1 MCLTMS
7 LSLSGSASE
16 QGVIQGGWYPWRPYQ
31 YLEEINFDRRQL
43 TGLDVQL
50 FREVFEK
57 ELGFILKLPQVAWN
71 VHQEDIRQGIRD
83 VAGGAFATPQRE
95 RYAYFSTPY
104 RSEDII
110 LISRRSEPNAVAML
124 KPEVFKTSFLDSNLR
139 LGVVSGYYYGEEIDT
154 FIADPSNQRRWT
166 SAGSHLENIQN
177 LIKGRV
183 DLVPIDRLVG
193 GNLLWEESLNRELIA
208 GNNYI
213 FSGPIVALFSR
224 ASTSPELVTAF
235 DQAMQRIKD
244 DGRYNRIVRDYLFP
258 SLLGMTAG
266 QPWFFA
272 LETIGTAA
280 FAFSGVLL
288 AWKDRFSIFGALVL
302 ASLPAFGGGILR
314 DLIANADQV
323 AVLQSTHNLIIVI
336 ALVLLSHITMRLPKL
351 RGIPRLLSKTHFGE
365 NAIQALDAIGLA
377 TFTVTGVIVA
387 VEEQCYPL
395 LLWGPV
401 FSAMTGAG
409 GAIIRDVVRGD
420 ASHPTLRRELYAE
433 ISLLWGLVLSVFISL
448 YANSNNIYP
457 GPIGLA
463 ILVTT
468 LGCLFTRLFAIH
480 YKIKASSFMQRM

>member
-1 MCLTMS
+1 MCLLMS
-7 LSLSGSASE
+7 VSLSGSASE
-16 QGVIQGGWYPWRPYQ
+16 QGVIRGGWYPWRPYQ
-31 YLEEINFDRRQL
+31 YLEEINIDRRQL

-50 FREVFEK
+50 FKEVFEE
-57 ELGFILKLPQVAWN
+57 ELGFILKLPQIAWG

-83 VAGGAFATPQRE
+83 VAGGAFKTRERE
-95 RYAYFSTPY
+95 RYAYFSAPY
-104 RSEDII
+104 RNEDII
-110 LISRRSEPNAVAML
+110 LISRRSDPNAVAML
-124 KPEVFKTSFLDSNLR
+124 KPEIFNTSFLDSDLR
-139 LGVVSGYYYGEEIDT
+139 LGVVSGYYYGEEIDA
-154 FIADPSNQRRWT
+154 FITDPSNQRRWT
-166 SAGSHLENIQN
+166 SAASHLENIQN

-193 GNLLWEESLNRELIA
+193 GTLLWEHSLNRELIV
-208 GNNYI
+208 GKDYI

-224 ASTSPELVTAF
+224 ISVSPELVTAF
-235 DQAMQRIKD
+235 DEAMQRIKD
-244 DGRYNRIVRDYLFP
+244 DGRYNRIVRHYLFP
-258 SLLGMTAG
+258 SLLGMTTG

-288 AWKDRFSIFGALVL
+288 AWKGYFSIFGALVL

-323 AVLQSTHNLIIVI
+323 RVLESPRNLIIVMT
-336 ALVLLSHITMRLPKL
+336 LVLLSHVMTRLPKL
-351 RGIPRLLSKTHFGE
+351 RGIPRLLVKTRLGE

-395 LLWGPV
+395 ILWGPV
-401 FSAMTGAG
+401 FSAITGAG

-433 ISLLWGLVLSVFISL
+433 ISLFWGLILSIFISL
-448 YANSNNIYP
+448 YADSNSINP
-457 GPIGLA
+457 APISIAVL
-463 ILVTT
+463 ITT
-468 LGCLFTRLFAIH
+468 LGCLFSRLLAIH
-480 YKIKASSFMQRM
+480 YKVKAPAFVQRF